1 MNTPA
6 HVVASLFVWR
16 EHPKWTLASGL
27 LVGAILPDAPMF
39 VFFAVVKGMGYSG
52 EEIWGRLY
60 FLESWQL
67 FFDCFNSFPIY
78 LLIFG
83 IAYWLR
89 TKWQSSLWWMLMA
102 GSAML
107 HLACDLPLH
116 HDDSHRHFLP
126 FTNYRFASPVS
137 YWDPKHFGTPV
148 AIIEASLTVVG
159 SIYLFRSS
167 KGKLVR
173 TTVALTIALYVAV
186 LIGIAVWLLTR

>member
-1 MNTPA
+1 MSA
-6 HVVASLFVWR
+6 
-16 EHPKWTLASGL
+16 L

-60 FLESWQL
+60 FLDSWQL

-78 LLIFG
+78 LLILG
-83 IAYWLR
+83 VAYRLQDR
-89 TKWQSSLWWMLMA
+89 WQGSLWWMLMA

-126 FTNYRFASPVS
+126 LTNFRFASPVS
-137 YWDPKHFGTPV
+137 YWDPKHFGIPV
-148 AIIEASLTVVG
+148 AITEAAFTLVG
-159 SIYLFRSS
+159 SIYLLCTSS
-167 KGKLVR
+167 GKLVR
-173 TTVALTIALYVAV
+173 ATVALVGLLYGAAI
-186 LIGIAVWLLTR
+186 IGIIVWLQYSGQGITS